1 MGDEARTWFQR
12 LREGLARTRE
22 HLGAGLE
29 ALAGRAVDDTFLAAL
44 EEALIRADVGVSA
57 AAQVTGRLR
66 QEPGLRTPAAV
77 RAALRRILLEMLG
90 PAVPL
95 RLDPAPA
102 VVLILGVNGS
112 GKTTTI
118 AKLAHRLQGEGRRVL
133 LVAADT
139 FRAAGID
146 QLAIWARRVGV
157 DLVRHQPGGDP
168 GAVVFDGLAAMRA
181 RGVDVLIVDT
191 AGRLHT
197 KVNLM
202 EELRKLNRIIARDG
216 TPTVERLLVLVP
228 AGSLGVEGGGLTPHG
243 QVEIP
248 TQARKQTFNLYVATG
263 LPGGGPLGF
272 DLTGLPEAGLLPRL
286 AANRTLPLLVV
297 GGAGLGLGVLSL
309 VWWRR
314 RVRGRP
320 PAESATGLARRR
332 AELIADIADLDDRY
346 ERGEVGAAEYAERR
360 SALKAELLTLTRR
373 LTAGEGPA

>member
-1 MGDEARTWFQR
+1 MAEEARTWFRR

-22 HLGAGLE
+22 QLGAGLE
-29 ALAGRAVDDTFLAAL
+29 ALGGRAVDDAFLAAL

-57 AAQVTGRLR
+57 AAEVTGRLR
-66 QEPGLRTPAAV
+66 RERGLRTPEAV

-118 AKLAHRLQGEGRRVL
+118 AKLAHRLHGEGRRVL

-216 TPTVERLLVLVP
+216 TPTVERLMVLD
-228 AGSLGVEGGGLTPHG
+228 ASTG
-243 QVEIP
+243 QNALS
-248 TQARKQTFNLYVATG
+248 QARLFHQALDVTGIVLTKLDGTAKGGIVVAVSRELKLPVKFVGTGEGLDDLAPFDPETFVDAI
-263 LPGGGPLGF
+263 
-272 DLTGLPEAGLLPRL
+272 LPR
-286 AANRTLPLLVV
+286 
-297 GGAGLGLGVLSL
+297 
-309 VWWRR
+309 
-314 RVRGRP
+314 
-320 PAESATGLARRR
+320 
-332 AELIADIADLDDRY
+332 
-346 ERGEVGAAEYAERR
+346 
-360 SALKAELLTLTRR
+360 
-373 LTAGEGPA
+373 